1 QISDQVVGVFNAD
14 RVSNQRLG
22 YATRSPFLARGFH
35 MARGRGRAS
44 NRFDRP
50 KICGEMRIAQTRK
63 EFLHGRETA
72 IQNKA
77 EDATVS
83 AHLTASD
90 RVILMRFQAGIK
102 RGRDLRM

>member
-1 QISDQVVGVFNAD
+1 
-14 RVSNQRLG
+14 
-22 YATRSPFLARGFH
+22 

-72 IQNKA
+72 LQNKA

-102 RGRDLRM
+102 RGRDLRMSFHETRNLQRALVLLAYAQMQGFHSPQ